1 MRLKGKEARAAGV
14 HQNARRFGINTHHP
28 AKFGQA
34 CAARVAADTGRK
46 FARMDTASA
55 QGRQKR
61 LTPGIAVAAAAGG
74 VSLLVSCLAL
84 ILWRLQPALL
94 LPFLLLSPVIIAV
107 CAWLAARHA
116 FRMALKPAVAM
127 AGRLAAN
134 DFSAYPTPAAGGEAL
149 ELIEALERGRNS
161 LAAREKTARVHAAVA
176 RLMGAGIG
184 RLARGDLTA
193 RIDVDLPSPYDAFGR
208 DFNAATETLGAAAR
222 ERESLRAGMQDQATA
237 LAEAAI
243 RLGKRAEKLAAR
255 VEADLRIIEVLSR
268 RDAEE
273 ALDIARHTM
282 EGVGVAARR
291 NIEAA
296 REFSRL
302 AEALRDGPAL
312 PQAARSIDDWTAIGP
327 ETDKEIAA

>member
-1 MRLKGKEARAAGV
+1 ME
-14 HQNARRFGINTHHP
+14 
-28 AKFGQA
+28 
-34 CAARVAADTGRK
+34 
-46 FARMDTASA
+46 TASA
-55 QGRQKR
+55 QGREKR

-74 VSLLVSCLAL
+74 GSLLVSCLAL

-94 LPFLLLSPVIIAV
+94 APLLLLSPAAIAL

-116 FRMALKPAVAM
+116 FRVALRPAVAM

-134 DFSAYPTPAAGGEAL
+134 DFSAHPIPAAGGEAL
-149 ELIEALERGRNS
+149 ELTEALECCRNNLS
-161 LAAREKTARVHAAVA
+161 AREKTARAHAAVA

-184 RLARGDLTA
+184 RLAQGDLTA
-193 RIDVDLPSPYDAFGR
+193 RIDVDLPGPYETFGR
-208 DFNAATETLGAAAR
+208 DFNAAMETLGAAAE
-222 ERESLRAGMQDQATA
+222 ERESLRTGMEDRATA
-237 LAEAAI
+237 LAKAAM

-291 NIEAA
+291 NVEAA
-296 REFSRL
+296 QEFSRL
-302 AEALRDGPAL
+302 AESLRDGPSL
-312 PQAARSIDDWTAIGP
+312 PQAARGIDDEAGIGP
-327 ETDKEIAA
+327 QTDKEIAA